1 MKRPFSSSSW
11 LAGIALVVLSWLV
24 FGQARDFDFVNWDD
38 HEYVADSPAVR
49 EGLSWD
55 GLVAAFTS
63 NVAGN
68 WHPVTVL
75 SHQLDVELFGLDSG
89 GHHLTSVLIHIANG
103 LLLFGLLRRMTGGA
117 GASAFV
123 AGVFLLHPLHVES
136 VVWVSERKDVLSTFF
151 AFATI
156 AAYLRYIHTPGP
168 GRYAL
173 VVVLYAL
180 ALLAKPMVV
189 TLPCLLLLLDH
200 WPLGR
205 ARQSFKSRR
214 TWPQLLVEKA
224 PLAAL
229 ALAVGLVTLAT
240 QAKVGAVATLEALSL
255 VDRIGGAVTACAW
268 YLWKSVWPSGLA
280 AFYPRVPITAIAL
293 GSSALLLALITGVA
307 VVRRRSDP
315 YVLIGWMWYL
325 VAIAPVIGIIQV
337 GEQARAD
344 RYTYLPL
351 VGIAIAAAWTM
362 SSLAAHSTPSRT
374 LITGAAIAA
383 ILAFVVISRAQ
394 AAYWMDSLALWR
406 RAIAVTNVNYRAY
419 ENLGTALRER
429 GQYDEALAAYAE
441 AARHS
446 PNYAVVYNSMG
457 LVLTRQGRMADAIR
471 QYEHAVTLSPGFP
484 EARTNLANALAATGQ
499 LDAALGQYVEAGR
512 LSPDSTETHIGL
524 GSTLIRMGRP
534 AEAEKEFLEAVRLD
548 PALAEAQNGLGGALA
563 MQGRHAEAVPR
574 YQEAIRLKPGL
585 VTAHTNLGLSLVKL
599 GRVDEAR
606 QSFETALRV
615 DPNYQP
621 ALQALSAIR

>member
-1 MKRPFSSSSW
+1 
-11 LAGIALVVLSWLV
+11 
-24 FGQARDFDFVNWDD
+24 
-38 HEYVADSPAVR
+38 
-49 EGLSWD
+49 
-55 GLVAAFTS
+55 
-63 NVAGN
+63 
-68 WHPVTVL
+68 
-75 SHQLDVELFGLDSG
+75 
-89 GHHLTSVLIHIANG
+89 
-103 LLLFGLLRRMTGGA
+103 
-117 GASAFV
+117 
-123 AGVFLLHPLHVES
+123 
-136 VVWVSERKDVLSTFF
+136 
-151 AFATI
+151 
-156 AAYLRYIHTPGP
+156 
-168 GRYAL
+168 
-173 VVVLYAL
+173 
-180 ALLAKPMVV
+180 
-189 TLPCLLLLLDH
+189 
-200 WPLGR
+200 
-205 ARQSFKSRR
+205 
-214 TWPQLLVEKA
+214 
-224 PLAAL
+224 
-229 ALAVGLVTLAT
+229 LAVGLVTLAT